1 MHYND
6 ADSIQRYRFIFID
19 KVLKKEDIRERLSL
33 ICCTDQIFFYIVA
46 ETLYRKMKKLPIL
59 LSCLAFVV
67 FTSVKAQT
75 QTVPK
80 KTKESTAVKPALEE
94 EEEGP
99 ALLKFEPDFMNS
111 VAERREY
118 IRRTRAILDTLDIP
132 ERRRRKLLRDLH
144 KNGLTK
150 RLSKALVAETEF
162 EDEIEE

>member
-1 MHYND
+1 MKFLKYWF
-6 ADSIQRYRFIFID
+6 QLGIFI
-19 KVLKKEDIRERLSL
+19 
-33 ICCTDQIFFYIVA
+33 YIILVA
-46 ETLYRKMKKLPIL
+46 NF
-59 LSCLAFVV
+59 A
-67 FTSVKAQT
+67 
-75 QTVPK
+75 
-80 KTKESTAVKPALEE
+80 ESEAGNC
-94 EEEGP
+94 EGP
-99 ALLKFEPDFMNS
+99 VDEEIAHWNQLQLLLKFEPDFMNS